1 MNLRTLGFV
10 VCLAVLVR
18 SAGAERI
25 TVEQLKQKLSTPLPA
40 IEPGNVPVA
49 LLRDARLA
57 TQIEKLELSE
67 RLTPSTLESI
77 ETQHTFREKS
87 KQSLQLLAD
96 RSALLDP
103 PATEL
108 PNQPPP
114 DAERQKQILQAA
126 RTFVF
131 KTLTRLPNFF
141 ATRTTYRFL
150 GIPVELNQTA
160 LPVYTG
166 LHPRGSYKREI
177 TYRDG
182 KELLDPMRVDS
193 SNSEAGSPRG
203 GVARWTQSGLETWG
217 EFGPE
222 PAVILLDAENGTLA
236 FHHWEQGAQGLAAV
250 YRFGVPEE
258 YSHYEVNYACNYNNS
273 FHAQPAY
280 HGSLA
285 IDPASG
291 AIVRITL
298 EAESKPDDPISHV
311 ASVIEYGPVQIGG
324 RTYICPLRTLAFS
337 VEVSD
342 ACAVGGRNRRQVQ
355 PMLLN
360 RTTFTDYHRLGSTSR
375 IITDADEMKESP
387 RKAAPQ
393 R

>member
-49 LLRDARLA
+49 LLQDARLA

-108 PNQPPP
+108 LNQPPP

-160 LPVYTG
+160 LPV
-166 LHPRGSYKREI
+166 
-177 TYRDG
+177 
-182 KELLDPMRVDS
+182 
-193 SNSEAGSPRG
+193 
-203 GVARWTQSGLETWG
+203 
-217 EFGPE
+217 
-222 PAVILLDAENGTLA
+222 
-236 FHHWEQGAQGLAAV
+236 
-250 YRFGVPEE
+250 
-258 YSHYEVNYACNYNNS
+258 
-273 FHAQPAY
+273 
-280 HGSLA
+280 
-285 IDPASG
+285 
-291 AIVRITL
+291 
-298 EAESKPDDPISHV
+298 
-311 ASVIEYGPVQIGG
+311 
-324 RTYICPLRTLAFS
+324 
-337 VEVSD
+337 
-342 ACAVGGRNRRQVQ
+342 
-355 PMLLN
+355 
-360 RTTFTDYHRLGSTSR
+360 
-375 IITDADEMKESP
+375 
-387 RKAAPQ
+387 
-393 R
+393 